1 MCEYCKSCFADPNS
15 DESMPILIGDDTVR
29 TEKGHPLARIS
40 ALIGYSNSSKCL
52 NEKKSHIEFSLHTAT
67 DGENL
72 AQVDIPIKY
81 CPFCGTE
88 LPEPSVSE

>member
-15 DESMPILIGDDTVR
+15 DESMPKLIGDDTVT
-29 TEKGHPLARIS
+29 TEKGYSLVRVS
-40 ALIGYSNSSKCL
+40 ALMGHMNSFKRL
-52 NEKKSHIEFSLHTAT
+52 IERVSRIEITLHTVA

-72 AQVDIPIKY
+72 VRVDIPIKY